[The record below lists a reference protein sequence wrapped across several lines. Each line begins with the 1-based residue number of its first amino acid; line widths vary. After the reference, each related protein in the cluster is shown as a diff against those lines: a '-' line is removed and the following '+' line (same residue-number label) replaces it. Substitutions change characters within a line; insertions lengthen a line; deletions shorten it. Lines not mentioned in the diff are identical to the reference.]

1 MFTASVLALV
11 FLGLVIPVLMG
22 IMSLALRVFGWT
34 VRAMFSIIGILLL
47 PVGLVVMAVVGVVG
61 LAYVFAPF
69 LLLWLVFSAFATE
82 S

>member
-34 VRAMFSIIGILLL
+34 VRASSYISTRISMCYFSIFCWDIVIITK
-47 PVGLVVMAVVGVVG
+47 AII
-61 LAYVFAPF
+61 
-69 LLLWLVFSAFATE
+69 
-82 S
+82 